1 MRKKN
6 PQLVPN
12 NGNSQISSL
21 SPEEEA
27 RALGLADVAL
37 HNPTAENTPRL
48 AGTRAKDDHRKLMD
62 ELQREAEK
70 TRFRKTAV

>member
-1 MRKKN
+1 MRNRK

-12 NGNSQISSL
+12 NGNSQIANL

-27 RALGLADVAL
+27 RALDLADVAL
-37 HNPTAENTPRL
+37 HNPTAENTPRI

-62 ELQREAEK
+62 ELQKEAEK
-70 TRFRKTAV
+70 ARVTKTA